1 MTLTFDN
8 NGHAENAGELR
19 VYYFDGNTKEFVGW
33 SDEHIAAGVSL
44 PGNSTDVAP
53 EIEADGFVSVFTGAQ
68 WEQREDHR
76 KQTVYRTDN
85 RTPVVVDYIGKIKDG
100 YTLIKPAT
108 SFDEWDGT
116 QWVLDTDAKHIAD
129 VAANVEKKSA
139 LLTEASQV
147 IAPLKDALDGG
158 YIDDADK
165 PVLTA
170 WQKYRY
176 ELTKV
181 NAEKPIWPESPG
193 LHF

>member
-100 YTLIKPAT
+100 YTLIKPST
-108 SFDEWDGT
+108 SFDKWDGT
-116 QWVLDTDAKHIAD
+116 QWVLDADAKHIAD
-129 VAANVEKKSA
+129 VAANAEKKSA

-147 IAPLKDALDGG
+147 IAPLKDALDGD
-158 YIDDADK
+158 YIDDSDK

-181 NAEKPIWPESPG
+181 DPVNPVWPSKPAE
-193 LHF
+193 